1 MPAQKISSWLASGEL
16 RTLSSKAQRLT
27 ELQQVFF
34 DSAPPS
40 LAQASRVKN
49 YRTGTLFLSADNAA
63 VAAKLKQL
71 APRLLVTIQKLVPEI
86 TGIRIEVQ
94 VKEPQREPQAT
105 IKNSSLTTDSIEHFR
120 KLSEA
125 IPESTL
131 KAALANLVRRHGRR
145 NPNAI

>member
-1 MPAQKISSWLASGEL
+1 MPAHKIGSWLASGEL
-16 RTLSSKAQRLT
+16 RALSSKAQRLT

-49 YRTGTLFLSADNAA
+49 YRAGTLFLLADNAA

-71 APRLLVTIQKLVPEI
+71 APRLVLTIQKREPEI
-86 TGIRIEVQ
+86 TGIRVEVQ
-94 VKEPQREPQAT
+94 VKASEHEPPAR
-105 IKNSSLTTDSIEHFR
+105 IKCSSLPTDSIEHFR

-131 KAALANLVRRHGRR
+131 KSALTNLVRRHGRR
-145 NPNAI
+145 NPRA